1 MRSNAVLA
9 PASCLDDVEVDFL
22 EMEAIE
28 LLANAD
34 APATPVPVREHQVIE
49 IPMQIVIHEFPVGDN
64 WCELLP
70 WKKGITDNKEV
81 NHDCAVG

>member
-9 PASCLDDVEVDFL
+9 PASCQDDVEVDFL
-22 EMEAIE
+22 EMEVIE

-34 APATPVPVREHQVIE
+34 APVTPVDVCDHQVIE
-49 IPMQIVIHEFPVGDN
+49 IPMRVVIHEFPVGDN

-70 WKKGITDNKEV
+70 RKKGITDNKEV